1 MAAALMCFA
10 AAEAKRLLSFEA
22 LMGALQEG
30 CDVRMVVDYGG
41 CDLYVGG
48 EKADS
53 SPQAVGGM
61 PLDVFEYFSPGLFG
75 NERGF
80 LAFSHRSFISLRGRY
95 VYNYVK
101 VRVFD
106 DGSVEINAQ
115 YLNPGTLDAEMD
127 ETFKTAI
134 YDGSKGAAA
143 FFAAS
148 SE

>member
-1 MAAALMCFA
+1 MKKILLIMAAALMCFA

-41 CDLYVGG
+41 CELYVGG

-75 NERGF
+75 TNGVSWRF
-80 LAFSHRSFISLRGRY
+80 H
-95 VYNYVK
+95 
-101 VRVFD
+101 
-106 DGSVEINAQ
+106 
-115 YLNPGTLDAEMD
+115 
-127 ETFKTAI
+127 TA
-134 YDGSKGAAA
+134 AL
-143 FFAAS
+143 
-148 SE
+148 